1 MIHNPFHIFHEP
13 FIEIDHCI
21 LHYYCILYLQ
31 MDQLLQEISKEEQKR
46 YCALRLQ
53 ADKINNASHLAI
65 NDLTEKGRHI
75 EIHAHNLMLLCLN
88 LTEWIPLENHQ
99 IDWKNIVKE
108 EDMKE
113 EELPKHIKAA
123 AAFDPDWKHG
133 VFSLV
138 CKIDSEIPTDE
149 LPDFIHAL
157 AEEMSN
163 DQVLNLILNH
173 FLPHIEESPDEEM
186 KEHIDALRK
195 YAKILKSNTHK
206 ESHLEAKKHALM
218 KWHHNSILTG
228 PMYVTVWNGQEGNLQ
243 MDEVLTQL
251 DMRVMAKL
259 PADSTWKKGTVGTMN
274 LVFTP
279 MFALRWNH
287 VHYKDNNFP
296 LGIEGGGFFVCQ
308 DPIRLKKQKNP
319 QIKRVACIKQQEW
332 GIEYV
337 TSTAENPYRRE
348 DWSYDLFLERKG
360 DTDHYFVTC
369 DVAPSLSIVT
379 DKWQKQLLSIPDI
392 LTWCNQHNLTYVA
405 GHDECYK
412 VEMNT
417 NFYSEFEALKKNL
430 ITKEQ
435 QLQEYK
441 DAMEKMQ
448 RKYHALVQKVQDGD
462 KNQSDEDVD
471 HQQTDENNGATDSA
485 VSQTVEMEKSEQED

>member
-1 MIHNPFHIFHEP
+1 MIHVPFYIFHEL
-13 FIEIDHCI
+13 FINHYL
-21 LHYYCILYLQ
+21 LHYNFILYLQ
-31 MDQLLQEISKEEQKR
+31 IDQLLEDILNEEQKR
-46 YCALRLQ
+46 CCALNLQ
-53 ADKINNASHLAI
+53 CDKINHASNLAI
-65 NDLTEKGRHI
+65 NDSTENSRYI
-75 EIHAHNLMLLCLN
+75 EATPHNLMLVCLKM
-88 LTEWIPLENHQ
+88 TDCIPLKNQ
-99 IDWKNIVKE
+99 KIDWNNVVKE
-108 EDMKE
+108 EDQ
-113 EELPKHIKAA
+113 ELPTHIKAA
-123 AAFDPDWKHG
+123 AAFDPHWKHG
-133 VFSLV
+133 IFAVIS
-138 CKIDSEIPTDE
+138 KIDSEIPDNE
-149 LPDFIHAL
+149 LSQFIHVL
-157 AEEMSN
+157 AEEMTN
-163 DQVLNLILNH
+163 DQVLDLILNH

-243 MDEVLTQL
+243 MDEVLTEL

-485 VSQTVEMEKSEQED
+485 VSQTVEMEKSDKED